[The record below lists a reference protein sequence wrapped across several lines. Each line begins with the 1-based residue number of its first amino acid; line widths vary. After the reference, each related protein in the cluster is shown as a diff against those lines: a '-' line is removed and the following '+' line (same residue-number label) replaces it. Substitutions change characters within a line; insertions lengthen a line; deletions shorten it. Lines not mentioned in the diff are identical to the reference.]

1 MSAPKHSKSAIKA
14 HPAPDRDDYRPN
26 GDEYAEACRLVNEA
40 RTAFD
45 KQGSTKFIGTSP
57 YQRANDKPR
66 PARTKFDTTLTNNA
80 RKPQVVRT
88 QALFDAVLKRVA
100 DGESLNKIC
109 TTDDMPCRETFFAW
123 IRNDNV
129 ALQAYDLA
137 LAARAEKM
145 AEEIVEIADEFP
157 PCDGETGKI
166 DAAWVSW
173 QKNRMD
179 ARKWT
184 SSKLLPK
191 KYGDRT
197 TLAGDSDNP
206 IALLTMEQIA
216 LNPKS
221 RLKVG

>member
-1 MSAPKHSKSAIKA
+1 MPAPKHSKSAEKA
-14 HPAPDRDDYRPN
+14 HPAPKRKDYAD
-26 GDEYAEACRLVNEA
+26 GIEYAEACRLVSEA
-40 RTAFD
+40 RVVFD
-45 KQGSTKFIGTSP
+45 K
-57 YQRANDKPR
+57 AL
-66 PARTKFDTTLTNNA
+66 TTNA

-88 QALFDAVLKRVA
+88 AALFEAVLKRVS

-123 IRNDNV
+123 LRNNKD
-129 ALQAYDLA
+129 AMTAYDLA

-157 PCDGETGKI
+157 PSDGETGKI

-197 TLAGDSDNP
+197 TLAGDADNP
-206 IALLTMEQIA
+206 VAM
-216 LNPKS
+216 S
-221 RLKVG
+221 LKVSFVK